1 MQTTQHGEVDKATVI
16 NQVGLEGAARGGNI
30 TRRIGERGMDDEI
43 EGGGSL
49 RIDGA
54 DGDGQYVLGHD
65 MGIVQIL

>member
-1 MQTTQHGEVDKATVI
+1 MQATQHGEVDKSLVI
-16 NQVGLEGAARGGNI
+16 YQVGLERATRSGNI

-54 DGDGQYVLGHD
+54 DGDGQHILGHD